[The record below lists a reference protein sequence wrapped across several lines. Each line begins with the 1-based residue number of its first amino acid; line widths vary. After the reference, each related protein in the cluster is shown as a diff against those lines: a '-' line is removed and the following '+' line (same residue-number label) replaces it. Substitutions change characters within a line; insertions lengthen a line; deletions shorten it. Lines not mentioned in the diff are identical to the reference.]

1 MANTERIQVITAVR
15 KAKLQVAK
23 IRRRQDLSDAQ
34 SKRLK
39 ELYLQIDAIEDDL
52 ILKEVSENVDEL
64 EEAAKGLLAVNAEIK
79 DDIEDIEE
87 VAEYVEKAAKGVS
100 VLVKVV
106 TQAAKLI
113 I

>member
-1 MANTERIQVITAVR
+1 MANTERIQVIIAVR

-23 IRRRQDLSDAQ
+23 SRRRKGLSELQ
-34 SKRLK
+34 RKKLK
-39 ELYLQIDAIEDDL
+39 ELYLKIDEIEDDL
-52 ILKEVSENVDEL
+52 ILKVVSENVNEL

-79 DDIEDIEE
+79 NDIENIEE

-106 TQAAKLI
+106 TQAAKLPL
-113 I
+113 